1 MGVFMSRQRSLKF
14 RLIVGG
20 ILLTTLPLLM
30 LSLFVHWQEN
40 KLAKLSDED
49 TLTKVRMDLDHILD
63 GVLGMCAIVYD
74 NHIKK
79 GEAAVPNLQ
88 SEDFK
93 IFKEKIQRIK
103 VGKTGYVY
111 IVDGKGNYVVSLDG
125 KRDGENIWEVKDAS
139 GKYVCQENIAIAK
152 ALKGNSYGENRYL
165 WQNPGEPQARYKIAR
180 IAYFAPWDWTIGVG
194 AYEEELLDV
203 GNKVRKLIRQ
213 NELIITLF
221 QVIINIVAILMWLSV
236 AQKLST
242 KFMSIANKLREES
255 EQVTFTSQQVSES
268 SRVLA
273 DGANQQ
279 ASSLEQTSASL
290 KEMASMTRQNADN
303 ATQANSLMSE
313 TKEHVESGVAAM
325 QRMNEAIDRI
335 KQSSIETAKII
346 KTIDEIAFQTN
357 LLALNA
363 AVEAA
368 RAGEAGKG
376 FAVVAEEVRNLAR
389 RSAEAARTTADLIEG
404 AQKNAEAGVAV
415 AAEVAKDLQSI
426 HESSNKVATLVAEIA
441 EASKEQA
448 QGIDQIN
455 RAVSEMDKV
464 VQSNASSSQV
474 SANAAKELSQQAV
487 QFHQLVDEL
496 SLIIKGSAEFNA
508 QNAPSSTAQRRNQ
521 NVELAA
527 TKTTVATTSK
537 TVSRTIERKET
548 DKQKAKAIKPET
560 VIPLDEAELQ
570 QF

>member
-1 MGVFMSRQRSLKF
+1 MSKQRSLKF

-30 LSLFVHWQEN
+30 LSLFVLWQEN

-63 GVLGMCAIVYD
+63 GVLGMCAIAYD
-74 NHIKK
+74 NYLKK
-79 GEAAVPNLQ
+79 GGTGTPDFK
-88 SEDFK
+88 SEEFK
-93 IFKEKIQRIK
+93 IFKEKIQKIK
-103 VGKTGYVY
+103 IGKTGYVY
-111 IVDGKGNYVVSLDG
+111 IVDGKGNYIVSQDG
-125 KRDGENIWEVKDAS
+125 KRDGENIWDVKDAS
-139 GKYVCQENIAIAK
+139 GKYVCQENISIAK
-152 ALKGNSYGENRYL
+152 ALKEGSYGENRYL
-165 WQNPGEPQARYKIAR
+165 WQNPGESQPRYKIAR
-180 IAYFAPWDWTIGVG
+180 IAYFAPWDITIGVG

-203 GNKVRKLIRQ
+203 GNKVRGLIRQ
-213 NELIITLF
+213 NEWIITLF
-221 QVIINIVAILMWLSV
+221 QIIINIVAILMWLSV

-242 KFMSIANKLREES
+242 KLMSIANQLREES
-255 EQVTFTSQQVSES
+255 EQVTAASQQVSES

-290 KEMASMTRQNADN
+290 EEMASMTRQNADN

-313 TKEHVESGVAAM
+313 TKSHVESGVSAM

-404 AQKNAEAGVAV
+404 AQKNAEAGVSV

-474 SANAAKELSQQAV
+474 SANAAKELSQQAE
-487 QFHQLVDEL
+487 QFHRLVDEL
-496 SLIIKGSAEFNA
+496 SLIIKGAVAFNA
-508 QNAPSSTAQRRNQ
+508 KARESSLHADKYTTAP
-521 NVELAA
+521 
-527 TKTTVATTSK
+527 
-537 TVSRTIERKET
+537 
-548 DKQKAKAIKPET
+548 AKAPTTHKPAQGTSMAVAHKPSEKKAVAKPSANAVKPET
-560 VIPLDEAELQ
+560 VIPLDESELQ